1 MLLTLPLHL
10 KLSHNAWV
18 EITAEQCDKMNEK
31 YRSGFGYASLP
42 SSSGAEKL
50 ELSLSV
56 SQEHTSSN
64 YQSYSAT
71 AKNGKDKISTHR
83 IDWSTTKQDRFSLS
97 PKTAKLIEIAVILIA
112 MFITLC
118 LLSTPIIIRVSNV

>member
-1 MLLTLPLHL
+1 
-10 KLSHNAWV
+10 
-18 EITAEQCDKMNEK
+18 MNEEKKK

-71 AKNGKDKISTHR
+71 DKNGKDKRSTHR
-83 IDWSTTKQDRFSLS
+83 IDWSMTKQDRFSLS
-97 PKTAKLIEIAVILIA
+97 PKTAKSIEIAVILIA

-118 LLSTPIIIRVSNV
+118 VFSTPIIIRVSNV

>member
-1 MLLTLPLHL
+1 M
-10 KLSHNAWV
+10 
-18 EITAEQCDKMNEK
+18 EITSAEQCDKMNEEKK
-31 YRSGFGYASLP
+31 YRSGFGYVSLP

-71 AKNGKDKISTHR
+71 AKNGKDKTSTHR

-112 MFITLC
+112 MLITLC
-118 LLSTPIIIRVSNV
+118 LFSTPIIIKVSI